1 MVTESPET
9 VAPEG
14 LVTVSVIVE
23 VLTPVAAI
31 EDGLATTALV
41 LGTGVCVMVPPA
53 LNWFVAA
60 SVAVMAQG
68 PVAVPAV

>member
-41 LGTGVCVMVPPA
+41 LGTAVCGSPPVPVA
-53 LNWFVAA
+53 AVAA
-60 SVAVMAQG
+60 SCTLIRQVPTV
-68 PVAVPAV
+68 VPAV

>member
-41 LGTGVCVMVPPA
+41 LGTAVCGSLPA
-53 LNWFVAA
+53 PVAAVAA
-60 SVAVMAQG
+60 SCTLIAQD
-68 PVAVPAV
+68 PTTVPAV

>member
-41 LGTGVCVMVPPA
+41 FGTAVCGSPPVPVTP
-53 LNWFVAA
+53 VEA
-60 SVAVMAQG
+60 SFELIVQV
-68 PVAVPAV
+68 PTTVPAV